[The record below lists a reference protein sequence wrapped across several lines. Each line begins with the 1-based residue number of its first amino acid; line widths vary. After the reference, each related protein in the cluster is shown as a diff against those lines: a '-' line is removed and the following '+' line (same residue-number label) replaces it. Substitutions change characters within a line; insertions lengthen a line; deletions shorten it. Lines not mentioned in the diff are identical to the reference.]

1 MKRFYGAL
9 SILLVLLGIS
19 LVHAWFLQNLADHLT
34 ANLSAAEVMAERGAW
49 DQARVLTDQ
58 ALERWHGNHSYLHI
72 FLRHTDTDEIL
83 VSFRAVGQYLKLE
96 EMDQYAAA
104 NLELI
109 TQIELLAEME
119 QPSFLNVF

>member
-1 MKRFYGAL
+1 MKRFLGAL

-19 LVHAWFLQNLADHLT
+19 LVHAWVLQDLADHLT

-49 DQARVLTDQ
+49 EQARVLTGQ
-58 ALERWHGNHSYLHI
+58 AAEQWQDSHSYLHM
-72 FLRHTDTDEIL
+72 FLNHTDTDEIL
-83 VSFRAVGQYLKLE
+83 VSFRAVEQYLKLE

-109 TQIELLAEME
+109 TRIELLAEME